1 MLALVCGV
9 RCRKWCRVV
18 VDRLKDLCFGF
29 LEFFLEGLDDFCVV
43 GFILLGIATPS
54 ESASF
59 GALSV
64 VVLAA
69 LNRCLTLAT
78 LKKSL
83 ESTVAV
89 TAMVF
94 LLVIGSSV
102 FGQLMAFS
110 GSSTAVIDWAI
121 SIEGGELLKL
131 VLMFATLLLLG
142 MFMDQISML
151 LLTIPIFFPLAAA
164 LGYDAVWFGII
175 VLLALEMSLT
185 TPPFG
190 LLLFLMQGVAPS
202 GTTLSQVA
210 FAALPYLACDLMLMV
225 LLILFPG
232 LALFLPGFI

>member
-1 MLALVCGV
+1 
-9 RCRKWCRVV
+9 
-18 VDRLKDLCFGF
+18 
-29 LEFFLEGLDDFCVV
+29 
-43 GFILLGIATPS
+43 
-54 ESASF
+54 
-59 GALSV
+59 
-64 VVLAA
+64 
-69 LNRCLTLAT
+69 
-78 LKKSL
+78 
-83 ESTVAV
+83 
-89 TAMVF
+89 
-94 LLVIGSSV
+94 
-102 FGQLMAFS
+102 
-110 GSSTAVIDWAI
+110 
-121 SIEGGELLKL
+121 
-131 VLMFATLLLLG
+131 
-142 MFMDQISML
+142 ML